1 MSSKEDK
8 NKFLILLDKSQI
20 QRNNKDYK
28 NMRIKYLSK
37 PNSMKSFQKNSEIC
51 NKSMYDENQGILA
64 NQNQI
69 SLYKRTKQYF
79 IEDIYIGGNKNSKEV
94 NSKNPFLKKMN
105 QKKNTQEENIEEE
118 DTEEFQNG
126 KLNININVPKL
137 PYNYSRKNNHYFKK
151 ILKNVNTKIDILD
164 QSAKILS
171 NKSHLNEN
179 IDKTEIKN
187 KNNSCIFINKNSQKS
202 KLNKNISVLNSK
214 IELLK
219 VFLNKRN
226 IQILNFQI
234 FFEGSN
240 LYKKKQKSKILNDI
254 DSQKLKNN
262 IFFLKSVKSWC
273 EEKYIKINDLKK
285 RINKE
290 EELFKI
296 KKAEI
301 IEKLLNYKILLF
313 NNNRNSINSANY
325 NSNNYNEEATI
336 NNESI
341 IYENDYAC
349 LDSFERLEL
358 AHKKKE
364 CSILINEKN
373 KSQRDNIKNNDSK
386 PFIIST
392 IGKNKSKPQ
401 LNSNM
406 ASLFNIAINA
416 NNVK

>member
-37 PNSMKSFQKNSEIC
+37 PNSMKNFQKNSEIC

-64 NQNQI
+64 NQNKI

-94 NSKNPFLKKMN
+94 NSKNPFLKKMI

-151 ILKNVNTKIDILD
+151 ILKNVNTKIDLLD

-358 AHKKKE
+358 THKKKE

-373 KSQRDNIKNNDSK
+373 KSQRDNR
-386 PFIIST
+386 
-392 IGKNKSKPQ
+392 
-401 LNSNM
+401 
-406 ASLFNIAINA
+406 
-416 NNVK
+416 